1 MITREDLQRLHQRA
15 VGNSRRYYADGRVND
30 LVAAVGEYLNQDDP
44 TVEIA
49 YLRATIGDLK
59 AGVIPGQNSEQPE
72 RVKPHRDTL
81 ALAIARSKGHVGVV
95 TVKDYRCADAILALL
110 VAQPTVA
117 EARAQALRDFRRDF
131 GRKFSLRD
139 PYGWFDRET
148 MSACHRQIEGLLDAA
163 ADCETEGGAE

>member
-72 RVKPHRDTL
+72 RVAYLTLQIVLFPFLVGKERKPLT
-81 ALAIARSKGHVGVV
+81 
-95 TVKDYRCADAILALL
+95 
-110 VAQPTVA
+110 
-117 EARAQALRDFRRDF
+117 
-131 GRKFSLRD
+131 
-139 PYGWFDRET
+139 
-148 MSACHRQIEGLLDAA
+148 HRQVLRQVCFSGVCAVLVVIA
-163 ADCETEGGAE
+163 